1 VYAAYAEHAGH
12 RFGNVSRWDQQFFE
26 STRGQIVNLLRRT
39 RQTVDDL
46 AAALGLT
53 DNAVRAHLV
62 RLERDGL
69 VQQRGLRRGERRPA
83 LVYELTSE
91 AEQLFPKAYA
101 PALRSLLEVIADRG
115 PTADLQAIAREAGRR
130 LGAGKQVAAGDM
142 RARLGAAAHVLS
154 GLGGLTEVD
163 GTGDGRLELR
173 GYACPFGEL
182 VTPHPE
188 LCSLAESLVAEVSGI
203 AVRETCIRAEG
214 EPPRCRFQPIET
226 PT

>member
-1 VYAAYAEHAGH
+1 
-12 RFGNVSRWDQQFFE
+12 VSRWDQQFFE

-69 VQQRGLRRGERRPA
+69 VQQRGIRRGERRPS
-83 LVYELTSE
+83 LVYELTVE

-101 PALRSLLEVIADRG
+101 PALQSLLEVIADRG
-115 PTADLQAIAREAGRR
+115 SPADLETIARQAGRR
-130 LGAGKQVAAGDM
+130 LAAGSQGAGGDK
-142 RARLGAAAHVLS
+142 RARLVAAARVLS
-154 GLGGLTEVD
+154 TLGGLAEVEM
-163 GTGDGRLELR
+163 GGDGRLELR

-182 VTPHPE
+182 AARHPE
-188 LCSLAESLVAEVSGI
+188 LCTVAEALVAEVSGV
-203 AVRETCIRAEG
+203 ALHQTCIREPD
-214 EPPRCRFQPIET
+214 EPPRCHFQVVTNPS
-226 PT
+226 